1 MPNHPSSSFS
11 NHPVQEHTGLA
22 RMLDTCHLRQPDAT
36 PIWFMRQA
44 GSCLAD
50 HREMRKKYAVLTIA
64 KTPELCTEV
73 SVMPVREYGVD
84 AAVLYADIMLPLEG
98 MGVSLK
104 ITDAGPMIHN
114 PIRSR
119 QDIEALR
126 IINAEES
133 VWFVMDAIR
142 MVRHELQGQQAVIG
156 FSGGPFTLAYYLIE
170 GGPSRDYPLAKS
182 LMYGQ
187 PELWDALMSKL
198 TIVVTDYLLAQIR
211 AGIDVVQ
218 LFDSWVGK
226 LSPSVYRRFVLPYSQ
241 RIFQAVK
248 QTGVPTIHF
257 GTGTAALMEVMM
269 KAGGDLIGVDWRVD
283 LDDAWMRVGYDHGI
297 QGNLD
302 PTLMLTEWPTIETVV
317 QDILERAANRP
328 GHIFNLGHAVQKGT
342 NPDQLRRL
350 VDFVHERTQR

>member
-1 MPNHPSSSFS
+1 MPTDTSSPSS
-11 NHPVQEHTGLA
+11 NHPAQERTGLA
-22 RMLDTCHLRQPDAT
+22 RMLATCHLHQPDAT

-50 HREMRKKYAVLTIA
+50 HREMRKKYDVLTIA
-64 KTPELCTEV
+64 KTPALCTEV

-84 AAVLYADIMLPLEG
+84 AAVLYADIILPLEG
-98 MGVSLK
+98 MGISLEL
-104 ITDAGPMIHN
+104 TDMGPIIHN
-114 PIRSR
+114 PIRTR
-119 QDIEALR
+119 QDIEALQV
-126 IINAEES
+126 INAEEA

-142 MVRHELQGQQAVIG
+142 MVRRELNGQQAVIG

-187 PELWDALMSKL
+187 PELWDALMTKL
-198 TIVVTDYLLAQIR
+198 TVVVTDYLLAQIR

-218 LFDSWVGK
+218 LFDSWVGT

-241 RIFQAVK
+241 RIFQAIK
-248 QTGVPTIHF
+248 QTGIPAIHF
-257 GTGTAALMEVMM
+257 GTGTAALIEVMLE
-269 KAGGDLIGVDWRVD
+269 AGGDLIGVDWRVD
-283 LDDAWMRVGYDHGI
+283 LDDAWARIGYDHGI

-302 PTLMLTEWPTIETVV
+302 PTVMLTQWSTIETVV
-317 QDILERAANRP
+317 QDILRRAANRP

-342 NPDQLRRL
+342 DPDQLRRL